1 MNGPIRGPSKSP
13 SSVVSTGEDEHQI
26 RCRQGHDLWN
36 HLIKDFVDN
45 VIALSQR
52 SLRYPTAGYISAV
65 RSTVSRGW
73 EMENVS
79 RRGLLRNGSLAV
91 VGVGL
96 VAAVPAG
103 LKPKAA
109 DASAADRPSASQS
122 AALPTGASLDTPLV
136 AHVKDLSTGEIGVYM
151 GTSEVTFRDP
161 HLAAKLFR
169 SVG

>member
-1 MNGPIRGPSKSP
+1 LEN
-13 SSVVSTGEDEHQI
+13 
-26 RCRQGHDLWN
+26 
-36 HLIKDFVDN
+36 N
-45 VIALSQR
+45 VISRSKR

-91 VGVGL
+91 VGAGL
-96 VAAVPAG
+96 VGAVPAG
-103 LKPKAA
+103 LAPRAP
-109 DASAADRPSASQS
+109 DASAADRSPATASQN
-122 AALPTGASLDTPLV
+122 AALLTGASLDGPLV

-161 HLAAKLFR
+161 HLAAKLYR
-169 SVG
+169 AVG